1 MNFIYTPRRVASR
14 RTEVGF
20 TVHRLWAQAAGERTD
35 LSHLIDRSYAYRS
48 PRELRW
54 HLAERFGL
62 QPDDCVLKAA

>member
-1 MNFIYTPRRVASR
+1 MNFIYAPRRVVSR
-14 RTEVGF
+14 QADHAF
-20 TVHRLWAQAAGERTD
+20 TVHKLWAQGADAKTD

-62 QPDDCVLKAA
+62 SPQECVLNAA